1 MNCPDFCVAAVKLE
15 MPFLIKLEVLALVQ
29 RILDSK
35 RMKVTISHGWW
46 DSFRKRHP
54 EFVLRVP
61 APVSLAQSK
70 ATEGSATILNHVD
83 GSSGFT
89 AKIRES
95 SEVSWIRNHN
105 FYVYFRYLVL
115 PRILWITCSIRP
127 YLVNTNRKNLEINP
141 TFQRFQNHFDKI
153 SELWTPRVY
162 L

>member
-1 MNCPDFCVAAVKLE
+1 MNCPDFCVADVKLD

-35 RMKVTISHGWW
+35 RMKIMISHGWW

-83 GSSGFT
+83 GF
-89 AKIRES
+89 
-95 SEVSWIRNHN
+95 RNH
-105 FYVYFRYLVL
+105 
-115 PRILWITCSIRP
+115 
-127 YLVNTNRKNLEINP
+127 LESLLESGNP
-141 TFQRFQNHFDKI
+141 
-153 SELWTPRVY
+153 
-162 L
+162 